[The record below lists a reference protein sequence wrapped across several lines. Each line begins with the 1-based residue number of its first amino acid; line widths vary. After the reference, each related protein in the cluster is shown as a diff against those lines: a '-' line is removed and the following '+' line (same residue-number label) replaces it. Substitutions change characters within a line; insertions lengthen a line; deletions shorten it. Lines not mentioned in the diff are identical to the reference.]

1 MDGEAFAVAV
11 GDRASSALSRAPL
24 RTAEFAIGP
33 FAFTLTAPAGTDE
46 SWMGRAFLQRETAN
60 AARVHSLFA
69 WDGVTE
75 NNLPPPRPWEE
86 TAPEPL
92 GVVASHS
99 NHAVRCAYDIHTE
112 SLIVSHFAV
121 DRSYTWFPEI
131 AALAPWAK
139 ASPFR
144 IPLSWMCNRHSMQIV
159 HGAAVA
165 IDGRAALLLG
175 NGGAGKS
182 TTALACAL
190 AGFEY
195 LGDDYC
201 AVEPGAGK
209 VHLVYRTAK
218 LFQRTLAL
226 LPSLE
231 DRVDNLERIAVE
243 KGVMFLSPDDVKLKP
258 SAELTAI
265 LLPRVSEDGGPPRL
279 VPASRDETIKA
290 VLPSTIGGLM
300 GGTSVTPR
308 LIMELVRSVPAY
320 HLLLGPDI
328 NAVTDAVATR
338 LEAA

>member
-1 MDGEAFAVAV
+1 
-11 GDRASSALSRAPL
+11 
-24 RTAEFAIGP
+24 
-33 FAFTLTAPAGTDE
+33 
-46 SWMGRAFLQRETAN
+46 
-60 AARVHSLFA
+60 
-69 WDGVTE
+69 
-75 NNLPPPRPWEE
+75 
-86 TAPEPL
+86 
-92 GVVASHS
+92 
-99 NHAVRCAYDIHTE
+99 
-112 SLIVSHFAV
+112 
-121 DRSYTWFPEI
+121 
-131 AALAPWAK
+131 
-139 ASPFR
+139 
-144 IPLSWMCNRHSMQIV
+144 MQIV

-165 IDGRAALLLG
+165 INGRAMLLAG

-201 AVEPGAGK
+201 AVEPKAGK

-218 LFQRTLAL
+218 AFPRTLAL

-231 DRVDNLERIAVE
+231 DRVDNLDRIAVE
-243 KGVMFLSPDDVKLKP
+243 KGVMFLSPNDVKLRP
-258 SAELTAI
+258 SADLTAI

-290 VLPSTIGGLM
+290 VLPSTVGGLM

-308 LIMELVRSVPAY
+308 LILELVRSVPAY
-320 HLLLGPDI
+320 HLLLSPDI